1 MVRLALFDIDGT
13 LIRTGG
19 AGEKAFAQVAA
30 HEFQVENGTAHLS
43 FAGRTDGSI
52 VRDFFS
58 RHRIEPSR
66 ENFERFFH
74 RYVFWLDELLGR
86 TRGRVLPGVH
96 ELLRAM
102 QALPQAPLPGLLTGN
117 IRLGAEIKLRHFGL
131 WDYFEV
137 GAFGDD
143 HEDRGRIAM
152 MARDRGARFLGNS
165 LAGDE
170 ILVIGDTPLDIACAR
185 AIGARTLAV
194 GTGLFGVDQLEA
206 HAPTW
211 ACASL
216 EHADVQRIC
225 A

>member
-19 AGEKAFAQVAA
+19 AGEKAFAKVAA
-30 HEFQVENGTAHLS
+30 QEFQVPNGTAHLN
-43 FAGRTDGSI
+43 FAGRTDQSI
-52 VRDFFS
+52 VRDFFTQ
-58 RHRIEPSR
+58 HRIEPSR
-66 ENFERFFH
+66 NNFERFFH

-131 WDYFEV
+131 WDYFKV

-143 HEDRGRIAM
+143 HEDRARIAAI
-152 MARDRGARFLGNS
+152 ARDRGARFLGNT

-170 ILVIGDTPLDIACAR
+170 ILVIGDTPLDIACAQV
-185 AIGARTLAV
+185 IGARTLAV
-194 GTGLFGVDQLEA
+194 STGLFGMDQLKA

-211 ACASL
+211 AFESL
-216 EHADVQRIC
+216 ERADVRLIC

>member
-19 AGEKAFAQVAA
+19 AGEKAFAKVAA
-30 HEFQVENGTAHLS
+30 QEFHVPNGTAHLS
-43 FAGRTDGSI
+43 FAGRTDRSI
-52 VRDFFS
+52 VRDFFTQ
-58 RHRIEPSR
+58 HGIEPSR

-74 RYVFWLDELLGR
+74 RYAFWLDELLGQA
-86 TRGRVLPGVH
+86 RGRVLPGVRDF
-96 ELLRAM
+96 LGGM
-102 QALPQAPLPGLLTGN
+102 QTLSQPPLPGLLTGN
-117 IRLGAEIKLRHFGL
+117 IRLGAEIKLRHFAL
-131 WDYFEV
+131 WDCFKV

-143 HEDRGRIAM
+143 HEDRGRIAEI
-152 MARDRGARFLGNS
+152 ARDRGSRLLGNM

-170 ILVIGDTPLDIACAR
+170 ILVIGDTPMDIACAR

-194 GTGLFGVDQLEA
+194 GTGLFGVDQLKA

-211 ACASL
+211 AFESL
-216 EHADVQRIC
+216 EHADVRLIC